1 MAIEHVLIIIMALAI
16 VAIVLMIH
24 SQAIGQ
30 FDSVL
35 KAVLRPPKDEP
46 APEPVRLRVIG
57 AAAVVAA
64 ITTLSFLITFLTFLT
79 R

>member
-1 MAIEHVLIIIMALAI
+1 MAIDRVLIIIMALGI

-24 SQAIGQ
+24 GQAIGQ

-35 KAVLRPPKDEP
+35 KAVLRPPKDAP
-46 APEPVRLRVIG
+46 DPEPVRLRVIAPAAV
-57 AAAVVAA
+57 AAAIAA
-64 ITTLSFLITFLTFLT
+64 LSLLITFLT

>member
-1 MAIEHVLIIIMALAI
+1 MVLVI

-24 SQAIGQ
+24 DQAIGQ

-35 KAVLRPPKDEP
+35 KAVLRPPKDELD
-46 APEPVRLRVIG
+46 PEPVSLVI
-57 AAAVVAA
+57 AAAATAAA
-64 ITTLSFLITFLTFLT
+64 IAALSLLFAFLT

>member
-1 MAIEHVLIIIMALAI
+1 MAIDRVRIIIMALAI

-24 SQAIGQ
+24 GQAIGQ

-46 APEPVRLRVIG
+46 DPEPVRLRVI
-57 AAAVVAA
+57 AAATVAAA
-64 ITTLSFLITFLTFLT
+64 ITALSLLIAFLT